1 MQNKGFGTSIYW
13 TDWEI
18 LAIVSEKHEIQS
30 KNKSVKY
37 QVKIN
42 DIIRYMDANN
52 LVHIKDKIIDY
63 TSFERPWIAVQ
74 TKIRITSICWTISE
88 ILALVLEKW
97 DISSKKNE
105 QKKQVKKMIL

>member
-1 MQNKGFGTSIYW
+1 M
-13 TDWEI
+13 
-18 LAIVSEKHEIQS
+18 SEKHEIQS
-30 KNKSVKY
+30 KNKSVKC

-97 DISSKKNE
+97 DISSKINDIIRHMDANNSVHIK
-105 QKKQVKKMIL
+105 VKIYRHT